1 MQRTQVYLTD
11 EQRRMLDRRA
21 RDEGVPMAEVLRRI
35 LDEGLGIR
43 DAQVDRVRAVD
54 ESAGVL
60 ADDETWQQFLERVRR
75 PGGAGARLRDL
86 GL

>member
-11 EQRRMLDRRA
+11 EQRRLLDRRA
-21 RDEGVPMAEVLRRI
+21 RDAGVSMAEILRRM

-43 DAQVDRVRAVD
+43 DARADRVRAVD
-54 ESAGVL
+54 ESAGIL
-60 ADDETWQQFLERVRR
+60 ADDETWQEFLERVRR
-75 PGGAGARLRDL
+75 PGGADARLGDL